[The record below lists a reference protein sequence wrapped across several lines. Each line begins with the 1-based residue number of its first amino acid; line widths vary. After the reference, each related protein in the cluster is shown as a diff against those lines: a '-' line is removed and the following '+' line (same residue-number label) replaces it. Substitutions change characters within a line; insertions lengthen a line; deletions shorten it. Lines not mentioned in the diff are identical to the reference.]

1 MTEIQAD
8 VVIVGGGLGGIA
20 AALTAV
26 RRGCSVVLTEQT
38 RWIGGQLTAQ
48 AVPPDENEWIEDF
61 GATASYRSLRHRI
74 RDHYR
79 RNYPLT
85 LDAATDPFLNPGNG
99 RVSRLC
105 HEPRAA
111 HAVLSDLLAS
121 PIASGR
127 LRLLLEH
134 EPVQVSVD
142 GDRLEAVAV
151 RNNQTG
157 AEITLT
163 GSVFIDATEL
173 GDLLEL
179 GGVEHVI
186 GSESAAE
193 TGEPHA
199 LDGPAQPLDQQSFS
213 VCFALEHRPGEDH
226 TIDRPAEYD
235 FWNAYKADFWPDKQL
250 SWWEVFPDSLSP
262 HHRPIFQDPP
272 HYPGRDG
279 CDLWHFRR
287 ILDHANFTPDS
298 GIRDVTLVNWP
309 AIDYWLGPLTGVTA
323 DERRTH
329 EERARQLSLSYLYWM
344 QTEAPR
350 LDGGVGYRSLRLR
363 GDLTGDGPDG
373 LALYPYVR
381 EARRIRA
388 ETTVTEQHISVTARG
403 DLIGAEDFH
412 DSVGIGHYR
421 LDLHPST
428 GGPGGPRTYIDLA
441 TWPFQ
446 IPLGALLPVRVDNL
460 LPAAKNIGTTHV
472 TNGCYRLHPV
482 EWNIGE
488 VSGALAEHCVH
499 TGDIPRAVRADE
511 RKLTDFQRVLSSLG
525 VPLRWPE
532 DVRTR
537 GATPIG

>member
-1 MTEIQAD
+1 MTEIHAD
-8 VVIVGGGLGGIA
+8 LVIVGGGLGGIA
-20 AALTAV
+20 AALTAI
-26 RRGCSVVLTEQT
+26 RNGCTVVLTEQT

-61 GATASYRSLRHRI
+61 GATATYRDLRRRI
-74 RDHYR
+74 RDYYV

-85 LDAATDPFLNPGNG
+85 SKAAADRFLNPGTG

-111 HAVLSDLLAS
+111 EAVLSELLAS

-127 LRLLLEH
+127 LRLL
-134 EPVQVSVD
+134 VD
-142 GDRLEAVAV
+142 HTPMQATTNGDSIEAVAV
-151 RNNQTG
+151 RNNHTG
-157 AEITLT
+157 DDITLT
-163 GSVFIDATEL
+163 GSIFVDATEL

-179 GGVEHVI
+179 AGVEHVI
-186 GSESAAE
+186 GSESAAD

-199 LDGPAQPLDQQSFS
+199 LDGPAQPLDQQAFS
-213 VCFALEHRPGEDH
+213 VCFALEHRLGEDH
-226 TIDRPAEYD
+226 TIERPAEYD
-235 FWNAYKADFWPDKQL
+235 VWNAYKADFWPDKQL
-250 SWWEVFPDSLSP
+250 SWWELFPDSLEP

-287 ILDHANFTPDS
+287 ILDAGNFDPAA

-309 AIDYWLGPLTGVTA
+309 AIDYWLGPLVGVGP
-323 DERRTH
+323 DEKRRH
-329 EERARQLSLSYLYWM
+329 EARARQLSLSYLYWM

-350 LDGGVGYRSLRLR
+350 LDGGYGYRGLRLR
-363 GDLTGDGPDG
+363 ADLTGDGSDG

-388 ETTVTEQHISVTARG
+388 ETTVVEQHIGVTARG
-403 DLIGAEDFH
+403 HARGAEVFH

-428 GGPGGPRTYIDLA
+428 GGPHGPRTYIDLE

-446 IPLGALLPVRVDNL
+446 VPLGALLPVRLDNL
-460 LPAAKNIGTTHV
+460 LPAAKNIGTTHI

-488 VSGALAEHCVH
+488 VSGALAAHCVR
-499 TGDIPRAVRADE
+499 TGDIPRAVRADD
-511 RKLTDFQRVLSSLG
+511 RKLADFQHSLSADLG
-525 VPLRWPE
+525 IPLTWP
-532 DVRTR
+532 DHVRT
-537 GATPIG
+537 

>member
-8 VVIVGGGLGGIA
+8 VVIVGGGLGGTA

-61 GATASYRSLRHRI
+61 GATASYRRLRRRI

-134 EPVQVSVD
+134 EPVQVAVG

-186 GSESAAE
+186 GSESAAD

-199 LDGPAQPLDQQSFS
+199 LDGPAQPLDQQAFS

-309 AIDYWLGPLTGVTA
+309 AIDYWLGPLTGVSA

-350 LDGGVGYRSLRLR
+350 LDGGVGYRGLRLR
-363 GDLTGDGPDG
+363 SDLTGDGPDG

-403 DLIGAEDFH
+403 DLRGAEDFH

-511 RKLTDFQRVLSSLG
+511 RKLTDFQRVLSSVG
-525 VPLRWPE
+525 VPLRWPD

-537 GATPIG
+537 GATPIH